1 MQQLF
6 GADFHDGLKGGGEVV
21 SIAVEHRRA
30 IADRRMAQRREPA
43 DIEFVIKAPAAH
55 GFPDPRDFRKAM
67 RLAQL
72 AKNRFVLVN
81 RVGKGAALPVDVDQE
96 RGLIFTLQHAR

>member
-43 DIEFVIKAPAAH
+43 DIEFVIK
-55 GFPDPRDFRKAM
+55 RQRRM
-67 RLAQL
+67 
-72 AKNRFVLVN
+72 VS
-81 RVGKGAALPVDVDQE
+81 
-96 RGLIFTLQHAR
+96 